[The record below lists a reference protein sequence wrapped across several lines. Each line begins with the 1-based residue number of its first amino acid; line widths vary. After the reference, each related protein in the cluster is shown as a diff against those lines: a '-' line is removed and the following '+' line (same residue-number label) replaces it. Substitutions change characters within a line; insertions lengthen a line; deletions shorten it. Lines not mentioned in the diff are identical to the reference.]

1 MVPKMFC
8 LERFL
13 YILSSSPLPLK
24 LSKEL
29 FIFNLIY
36 AREINQEKKTT
47 PQKIPPYKRRR
58 VLYMVN
64 AKNQRKKKELE
75 EIFKKMNC
83 LN

>member
-13 YILSSSPLPLK
+13 YILSLPLK

-36 AREINQEKKTT
+36 AREINQEKKKTT

-58 VLYMVN
+58 VLYG
-64 AKNQRKKKELE
+64 QRQKSAKKKELE

>member
-36 AREINQEKKTT
+36 AREINQEKKQLLKKYLPIKGGGSYTWST
-47 PQKIPPYKRRR
+47 PKISEK
-58 VLYMVN
+58 
-64 AKNQRKKKELE
+64 KN
-75 EIFKKMNC
+75 
-83 LN
+83 